1 MSKTCP
7 KFFACVAVAY
17 VRSPFR
23 MALVCST
30 KRVFIGLPD
39 SPTYDRPQSLH
50 KPDTKTLKS
59 GGDIYKITCKDCGL
73 SYVGESGR
81 PIKTRL
87 AEHTRA
93 IRNGDL
99 TYATATHAKNFG
111 HVFDMDNVKILNNRR
126 NWNQR
131 LWLEATYIHTNFR
144 RLNGNIG
151 KRTISNAWDTHL
163 NEFIK
168 FYGNK

>member
-23 MALVCST
+23 MALVCSA

-50 KPDTKTLKS
+50 VILYISPPDFKVLVS
-59 GGDIYKITCKDCGL
+59 GLCKDCGL

-87 AEHTRA
+87 VEHTRA

-99 TYATATHAKNFG
+99 TYA
-111 HVFDMDNVKILNNRR
+111 
-126 NWNQR
+126 
-131 LWLEATYIHTNFR
+131 
-144 RLNGNIG
+144 
-151 KRTISNAWDTHL
+151 
-163 NEFIK
+163 
-168 FYGNK
+168 